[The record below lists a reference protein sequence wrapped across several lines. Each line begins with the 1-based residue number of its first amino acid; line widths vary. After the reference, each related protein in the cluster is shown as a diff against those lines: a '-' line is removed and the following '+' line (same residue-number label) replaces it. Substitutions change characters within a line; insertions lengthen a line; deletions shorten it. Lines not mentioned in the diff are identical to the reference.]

1 MTKSAG
7 TQTKQDTSYILRI
20 LWAGWAI
27 GKGRQP
33 TIDDIRS
40 SKGLM
45 LAMSK
50 NFLPELQKKTNKKGK
65 SHETNRQQVST
76 QSD

>member
-7 TQTKQDTSYILRI
+7 TQTKHDTSYILRI

-33 TIDDIRS
+33 TIEDIRN

-50 NFLPELQKKTNKKGK
+50 NFLPELQKKSNKKG
-65 SHETNRQQVST
+65 TQNGNRDRQRV
-76 QSD
+76 